1 MRVTKDLLGDTMDPH
16 KAARTDRRGV
26 DETRTERTADLPNI
40 INVQLER
47 HRRDLIG
54 DSVDPHKAARI
65 YRRSVDET

>member
-47 HRRDLIG
+47 HTTPGIPKYKDRL
-54 DSVDPHKAARI
+54 
-65 YRRSVDET
+65 

>member
-47 HRRDLIG
+47 HNGAPQSFPRKRIFARCYE
-54 DSVDPHKAARI
+54 SAA
-65 YRRSVDET
+65 